1 MARVSVQLNDQKD
14 FPLTFVPHVEL
25 ALGMELTLNLGWA
38 LVAMWMLCAWVRKAP
53 RRATD
58 RRIQMVALAVVIL
71 ILLPAISM
79 TDDLLAAQ
87 NPAEID
93 CCARRNHD
101 HAACPH
107 SIIPAAAV
115 LPLPGFTGISLA
127 FVGMAGP
134 SNLPSPLVENPSLT
148 SIQSRPPP
156 AA

>member
-1 MARVSVQLNDQKD
+1 MGVSVQPSGYRD
-14 FPLTFVPHVEL
+14 FRLTFIPNVEL

-38 LVAMWMLCAWVRKAP
+38 LLAMWMLCTWIRKAP
-53 RRATD
+53 RRPTD

-93 CCARRNHD
+93 CCARRHHD
-101 HAACPH
+101 QGVSPH
-107 SIIPAAAV
+107 SIFPAAAS
-115 LPLPGFTGISLA
+115 LPLPSFTGISLA
-127 FVGMAGP
+127 CVGVVAPG
-134 SNLPSPLVENPSLT
+134 NLPTPLVENPSLT
-148 SIQSRPPP
+148 SIQNRPPP

>member
-1 MARVSVQLNDQKD
+1 M
-14 FPLTFVPHVEL
+14 TFIPNVEL
-25 ALGMELTLNLGWA
+25 VLGMELTLNLGWA
-38 LVAMWMLCAWVRKAP
+38 LVAVWILCAWVRTAP

-79 TDDLLAAQ
+79 PDDLLAAQ

-101 HAACPH
+101 HGASPH
-107 SIIPAAAV
+107 SILPAAAS
-115 LPLPGFTGISLA
+115 LPLPSFTGISLA
-127 FVGMAGP
+127 CVAKAAPG
-134 SNLPSPLVENPSLT
+134 NLPCPFIEIPSLA
-148 SIQSRPPP
+148 SIQNRPPP

>member
-1 MARVSVQLNDQKD
+1 
-14 FPLTFVPHVEL
+14 
-25 ALGMELTLNLGWA
+25 MELTLNLGWV
-38 LVAMWMLCAWVRKAP
+38 LVAVWMLCAWVRATP

-93 CCARRNHD
+93 CCARRDHD
-101 HAACPH
+101 RSASPH
-107 SIIPAAAV
+107 SILPAAAA
-115 LPLPGFTGISLA
+115 LPVPSFTGISLA
-127 FVGMAGP
+127 FMGMTAP
-134 SNLPSPLVENPSLT
+134 SNLPSPFVENPSLAR
-148 SIQSRPPP
+148 IQSRPPP